1 MEKNMSDVGDNIKSV
16 VGGWSFGGDVPN
28 NFDSHV
34 SKSVP
39 LYHEGHNL
47 ICDLSEYFVN
57 NNSVIYDIGCSTGS
71 LLNKLSEIHSKKDN
85 VSFLGIDVEVGMIN
99 YAKSRYSNN
108 IQFINDDFININT
121 EKSDLIIA
129 YYTIQFVRPSIRQA
143 LINKIYET
151 LNWGGAFIMFE
162 KVRAADARFQDIM
175 TGIYNDYKLRAGYS
189 SDDILN
195 KSRSLKG
202 VLEPFSTQGNIDMLR
217 RSGFADINSIQKYI
231 CFEGFLA
238 IK

>member
-1 MEKNMSDVGDNIKSV
+1 MSSVGDNIKTV
-16 VGGWSFGGDVPN
+16 VGGWTFGGEVPI

-39 LYHEGHNL
+39 LYLEGHDL
-47 ICDLSEYFVN
+47 ICDLSDYFIN
-57 NNSVIYDIGCSTGS
+57 NNSVIYDIGCSTGV
-71 LLNKLSEIHSKKDN
+71 LLNKLIEHHSNKKN
-85 VSFLGIDVEVGMIN
+85 VQYIGVDIEEGMIN
-99 YAKSRYSNN
+99 YAQNKSSKN
-108 IQFINDDFININT
+108 IQFINDDFLNINT
-121 EKSDLIIA
+121 EKSDLIIS
-129 YYTIQFVRPSIRQA
+129 YYTIQFVKPSVRQT
-143 LINKIYET
+143 LMDKIYNS

-175 TGIYNDYKLRAGYS
+175 VGVYNDYKFRAGYS

-202 VLEPFSTQGNIDMLR
+202 VLEPFSTQGNIDMLKR
-217 RSGFADINSIQKYI
+217 AGFTDINTIQKYI